1 VTECLPAGWK
11 HGSFAGATPKR
22 CRARDRI
29 LNGGTSECHRFYAEY
44 TSLICQTFDVVQQ
57 RISCR
62 RSEVPSRPTSRIGRT
77 RQSSDRLCFALL
89 RGCGQ
94 QLLDQSLLC
103 MRREFPLARF
113 RSFLTEL
120 GQFTKPTQF
129 ISVRASSPWDGGAFV
144 YAYVLSGTL
153 RSRLDDEPIRNY
165 RRGEGWFEFRAPITS
180 LTKNASATESARLLV
195 VFICS
200 TGDSLKTDDRPNE
213 SSSRPEAATH
223 CPWSRPC

>member
-103 MRREFPLARF
+103 MRREFPRSVSIISDGARAVHETHAVHQ
-113 RSFLTEL
+113 RPRQLSLGWWGVRLRLTYSQAL
-120 GQFTKPTQF
+120 CAADSTM
-129 ISVRASSPWDGGAFV
+129 
-144 YAYVLSGTL
+144 
-153 RSRLDDEPIRNY
+153 SR
-165 RRGEGWFEFRAPITS
+165 
-180 LTKNASATESARLLV
+180 SATTAGARV
-195 VFICS
+195 
-200 TGDSLKTDDRPNE
+200 G
-213 SSSRPEAATH
+213 SSSGRPSVAHEKRQRNGIGKAARRLYLQH
-223 CPWSRPC
+223 G